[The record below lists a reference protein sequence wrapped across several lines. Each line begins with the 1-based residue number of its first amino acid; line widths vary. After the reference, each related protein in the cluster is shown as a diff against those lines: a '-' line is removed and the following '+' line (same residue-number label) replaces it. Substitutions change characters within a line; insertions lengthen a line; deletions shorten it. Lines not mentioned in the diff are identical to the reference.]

1 MPAPRCSSADCLT
14 SSWREY
20 KRARG
25 SLGDVTDDL
34 LASGGARQPKREVVV
49 GVSGASGLIYAVDLL
64 AAIKRAGVRS
74 SLVVSAGAK
83 LVAPTELPEGLKQL
97 KALADVDYKDSDLGA
112 PIASGSH
119 LTVGMV
125 IAPCSASTLAKVAQG
140 HADTLITR
148 AAHVTLKERRPLVL
162 VLREAPYSRP
172 MLVNMLAA
180 HDAGATVLP
189 AAPGFYHNP
198 TDIGELVAGVT
209 SRALDL
215 LGVANDH
222 APRWRS
228 VAE

>member
-1 MPAPRCSSADCLT
+1 M
-14 SSWREY
+14 
-20 KRARG
+20 
-25 SLGDVTDDL
+25 
-34 LASGGARQPKREVVV
+34 
-49 GVSGASGLIYAVDLL
+49 GVSGASGLVYAVDMLVAL
-64 AAIKRAGVRS
+64 KRVGVRS

-97 KALADVDYKDSDLGA
+97 KALADTEYKDSDLGA
-112 PIASGSH
+112 KISSGSH
-119 LTVGMV
+119 PTAGMV
-125 IAPCSASTLAKVAQG
+125 IVPCSASTLAKVSQG

-180 HDAGATVLP
+180 HDAGATILP
-189 AAPGFYHNP
+189 AAPGFYSGP
-198 TDIGELVAGVT
+198 TDIAALVAGVT

-222 APRWRS
+222 APRWR
-228 VAE
+228 AGDA